1 MEEPQYIDQPPAK
14 PRSFSEL
21 AKHFVITKPRGRKEL
36 LEEIYT
42 HYDKTLPL
50 PRFCIKMNMA
60 LQGSKD
66 AMRDLHYVLSVA
78 KDMTRR
84 RENFSAWITQYFK

>member
-1 MEEPQYIDQPPAK
+1 MYNDQPVAK
-14 PRSFSEL
+14 PKSLAEL
-21 AKHFVITKPRGRKEL
+21 AKYFIVSKPRTRKDL

-50 PRFCIKMNMA
+50 PKFCIKMNMC

-84 RENFSAWITQYFK
+84 NQNFSAWITQYFK